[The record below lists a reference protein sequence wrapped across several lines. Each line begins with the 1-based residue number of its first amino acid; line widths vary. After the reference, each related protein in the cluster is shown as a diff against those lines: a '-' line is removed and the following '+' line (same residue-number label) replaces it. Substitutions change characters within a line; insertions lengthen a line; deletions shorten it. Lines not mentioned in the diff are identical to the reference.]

1 MPQVYGW
8 PGAGHRISQRVGILV
23 GVGNPNNSAT
33 TDVQLAGQGSLY
45 LQQDG
50 GGALWV
56 CSVAGSPAVNAT
68 WVSK

>member
-23 GVGNPNNSAT
+23 GVGNPNSSAT
-33 TDVQLAGQGSLY
+33 TDVQLAGAGSLF
-45 LQQDG
+45 LQTDAG
-50 GGALWV
+50 TLWV
-56 CSVAGSPAVNAT
+56 CSASGSTGLPAT